1 MVACLTHE
9 GGVEERGG
17 WGVVRRGGGGSKLRR
32 GGYEGCFVYMS
43 WLVGAFD
50 FVIVVSSWK
59 IESYELCVI
68 LTATL
73 EVCPLENHTDK
84 WHDI

>member
-1 MVACLTHE
+1 MRAALKRGV
-9 GGVEERGG
+9 GGELYAER
-17 WGVVRRGGGGSKLRR
+17 GGGSKLRR
-32 GGYEGCFVYMS
+32 GGCEGCFVYMS

-68 LTATL
+68 LTTTL
-73 EVCPLENHTDK
+73 EVCPLGNHTDK